1 MFDRGS
7 VKTARC
13 PECGSTVALDR
24 SVKLGEFI
32 ECHECG
38 TTLEVISLKPL
49 EFDYALG
56 DEDWDEE
63 WEEDEEWDEEWEDEE
78 WEDEEV

>member
-7 VKTARC
+7 VKIARC
-13 PECGSTVALDR
+13 PECASTVALGK

-38 TTLEVISLKPL
+38 TMLEVISLKPL
-49 EFDYALG
+49 ELDYALG
-56 DEDWDEE
+56 DEDWEE
-63 WEEDEEWDEEWEDEE
+63 LEEEEEWDEEWEEG
-78 WEDEEV
+78 WEEEVV

>member
-13 PECGSTVALDR
+13 PECGGTVALDKG
-24 SVKLGEFI
+24 VKLGEFI

-38 TTLEVISLKPL
+38 TMLEVISLKPL
-49 EFDYALG
+49 EIDYALG
-56 DEDWDEE
+56 YEDWEE
-63 WEEDEEWDEEWEDEE
+63 LEEDEEWDDEE
-78 WEDEEV
+78 WEEGWEEEEV